1 MTHVNN
7 KKKHNSIVI
16 TRPAAT
22 VLILATTIIVIV
34 VATTMMGINQ
44 SSAVLLM
51 DGSVRTTS
59 KAPSVI
65 TGDNVYIAWWNGTV
79 GLPDVQTDVMFR
91 ASNDGGATFGDRI
104 NLSNSSDA
112 DSWRVEI
119 AAEGENVVVSWW
131 ETNQTSD
138 IPVARISTDAGETFG
153 PMLRLGAN
161 GTIGVTEEEGA
172 EAAAAEGAEGEEE
185 AAAANGGG

>member
-91 ASNDGGATFGDRI
+91 ASADGGQTFGDKI
-104 NLSNSSDA
+104 NLSNSPTFDSA
-112 DSWRVEI
+112 DVEI
-119 AAEGENVVVSWW
+119 AGEAENVIVSWW
-131 ETNQTSD
+131 ERNQTSD
-138 IPVARISTDAGETFG
+138 TPVARISNNGGQTFG
-153 PMLRLGAN
+153 PMLMLGTN
-161 GTIGVTEEEGA
+161 GPISSTEEEEEGA
-172 EAAAAEGAEGEEE
+172 AAAEE
-185 AAAANGGG
+185 